1 MYEYFS
7 LKKNMVQE
15 GDPLSFSLRIK
26 FLHSHTLRFMKRLL
40 LLLCFAALF
49 PMAAFSDENDRYIEK
64 WAATAVMEMHRSGI
78 PASITLAQGLV
89 ESRAGLSELATEGN
103 NHFGIKCHSG
113 WTGEKMYHDDDAR
126 GECFRVYS
134 SAEESFRD
142 HSDFLRGR
150 QRYAAL
156 FKLDVTDYRGWAE
169 GLSKAGYATSP
180 TYASQLI
187 KVIEDY
193 RLYEFD
199 VMNPS
204 DFADGASPVVAK
216 KLSRRE
222 RKRAEKA
229 VMEEASRASKTAQG
243 VPQWAQGSLRRQARK
258 AERRSRKAAGKGL
271 DSSRYSN
278 EVPVSS
284 QGTGPFEG
292 GVRLG
297 GENQ

>member
-15 GDPLSFSLRIK
+15 GDSLSFSLRIN
-26 FLHSHTLRFMKRLL
+26 FLHSRALRFMKRLL
-40 LLLCFAALF
+40 LLLCFAALV
-49 PMAAFSDENDRYIEK
+49 PMAAFSDEKDRYIEK
-64 WAATAVMEMHRSGI
+64 WAATAVMEMRRSGI

-89 ESRAGLSELATEGN
+89 ESAAGASDLAVKGN
-103 NHFGIKCHSG
+103 NHFGIKCHGEWSG
-113 WTGEKMYHDDDAR
+113 RRVYHDDDKR
-126 GECFRVYS
+126 GECFRAYD

-156 FKLDVTDYRGWAE
+156 FKLDVTDYKGWAE
-169 GLSKAGYATSP
+169 GLSRAGYATSP
-180 TYASQLI
+180 TYATQLI
-187 KVIEDY
+187 KLIEDY
-193 RLYEFD
+193 RLYEYD
-199 VMNPS
+199 AMNPS

-229 VMEEASRASKTAQG
+229 AMEESSKASKTAQG
-243 VPQWAQGSLRRQARK
+243 VPQWAQGSSRRQARK
-258 AERRSRKAAGKGL
+258 AERRSRKAARKGL

-284 QGTGPFEG
+284 RGTSPFEG
-292 GVRLG
+292 EARLG

>member
-1 MYEYFS
+1 
-7 LKKNMVQE
+7 
-15 GDPLSFSLRIK
+15 
-26 FLHSHTLRFMKRLL
+26 MKRLL

-49 PMAAFSDENDRYIEK
+49 PMAAFSDEKDRYIEK

-113 WTGEKMYHDDDAR
+113 WTGGKMYHDDDAR

-150 QRYAAL
+150 QRYASL
-156 FKLDVTDYRGWAE
+156 FKLDVTDYKGWAE

-229 VMEEASRASKTAQG
+229 VMEETSRAAKAAQG
-243 VPQWAQGSLRRQARK
+243 VPQWAQGSSRRQARK
-258 AERRSRKAAGKGL
+258 AERRSRKAARKGL

-284 QGTGPFEG
+284 QGTSPFEG
-292 GVRLG
+292 EVRLG